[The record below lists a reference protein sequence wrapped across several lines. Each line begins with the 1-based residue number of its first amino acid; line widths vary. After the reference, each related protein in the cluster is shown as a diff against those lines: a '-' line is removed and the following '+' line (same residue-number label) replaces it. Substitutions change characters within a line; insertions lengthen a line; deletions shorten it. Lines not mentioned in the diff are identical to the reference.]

1 VEVAGPAR
9 PDLGIVDTP
18 LRDAHQCLW
27 ATRMTTAMMLPIASR
42 MDGIGFAAID
52 LMGAVTFDVCVRY
65 LRENPWERIR
75 LMRQAVERTPL
86 NALVRSRSLVSF
98 DLMPDDVI
106 ELWVR
111 RLAANGI
118 RRITAFDG
126 LHELDNVKPAIRA
139 ARAEGLGVVGCL
151 VYALSPVHTDALYAT
166 KARGLLD
173 LGVDAV
179 MLKDPG
185 GLLTA
190 DRVRTL
196 VPAVRAI
203 LGSTPLELHSHC
215 PTGLGPEVYLE
226 ALPLGVD
233 LVHTAI
239 SPLAHGPSQPPT
251 EYVVKHAPRLGRQTA
266 LDPAGLTAMADHFRQ
281 VAIQAGKPL
290 GQPAEYDPFHYEHQ
304 IPGGMITNLSA
315 QLAQL
320 GIAERLDEVLQE
332 VARVREEL
340 GYLIMVTP
348 FSQLVGTQ
356 AVLNVLSGERYRL
369 IPDEVVKYAFGHY
382 GRPAAPIAPAV
393 MDRIAASPAARHLRE
408 PAPLPLA
415 VPRLRTAFGGSISD
429 DELLLRIMFPDEAVA
444 AMLAAGPIPLEL
456 PATRQPLV
464 DLVEALATRPDVT
477 SVHLSGGG
485 LRLSL
490 RVGAEL

>member
-1 VEVAGPAR
+1 MEVAAWSR
-9 PDLGIVDTP
+9 PDLGVVDTT

-42 MDGIGFAAID
+42 MDEIGFAAID

-75 LMRQAVERTPL
+75 LMRQAIGRTPL
-86 NALVRSRSLVSF
+86 NALVRSRSLISF
-98 DLMPDDVI
+98 DLMPEDVI

-126 LHELDNVKPAIRA
+126 LHELDNLKPALRA
-139 ARAEGLGVVGCL
+139 ARAEGLGMVGCL

-166 KARGLLD
+166 KAQGLLD

-190 DRVRTL
+190 ERVRTL
-196 VPAVRAI
+196 IPAVRAV

-215 PTGLGPEVYLE
+215 PTGLGPQVYLE

-233 LVHTAI
+233 LVHTAS

-251 EYVVKHAPRLGRQTA
+251 EYVVKHAPRLGRRTA
-266 LDPAGLTAMADHFRQ
+266 LDPTALAEMAEHFRR
-281 VAIQAGKPL
+281 VATRAGKAL

-304 IPGGMITNLSA
+304 VPGGMITNLTA

-332 VARVREEL
+332 IARVREEL

-356 AVLNVLSGERYRL
+356 AVLNVLGGERYRI
-369 IPDEVVKYAFGHY
+369 IPNEVIKYAFGHY
-382 GRPAAPIAPAV
+382 GQPAAPIDPEV
-393 MDRIAASPAARHLRE
+393 MDRIAALPAARHLHAPE
-408 PAPLPLA
+408 PLPPA
-415 VPRLRTAFGGSISD
+415 VPRLRAAFGGSISD
-429 DELLLRIMFPDEAVA
+429 DELLLRIMFPEAAVV

-456 PATRQPLV
+456 PDTRQPLV
-464 DLVEALATRPDVT
+464 DLVEAIASRPDVT
-477 SVHLSGGG
+477 SIHLSGEGS
-485 LRLSL
+485 RSSR
-490 RVGAEL
+490 RVGVAP